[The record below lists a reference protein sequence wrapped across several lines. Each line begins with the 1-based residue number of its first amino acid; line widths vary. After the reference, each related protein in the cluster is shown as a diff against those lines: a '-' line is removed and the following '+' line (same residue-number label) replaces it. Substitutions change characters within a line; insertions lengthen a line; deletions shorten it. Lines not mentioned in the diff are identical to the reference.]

1 MSTSTDDATAGPPAL
16 TDDEKWKIVFILA
29 PEAKIRPRTPEQLMY
44 IWFMLKQQF
53 HLYRHKKGGVYR
65 KIGEGRHADDGSAV
79 VIYEHLWPHER
90 GLWVRDKAEFEE
102 PGRFE
107 RITS

>member
-1 MSTSTDDATAGPPAL
+1 MEPL
-16 TDDEKWKIVFILA
+16 TEGQKREIILILA
-29 PEAKIRPRTPEQLMY
+29 PEAKLRPLTPEYTVWM
-44 IWFMLKQQF
+44 WNVLKQQF
-53 HLYRHKKGGVYR
+53 ALYRHKKGGVYR
-65 KIGEGRHADDGSAV
+65 KLYEGRHADDGSAV

-90 GLWVRDKAEFEE
+90 GIWVRNKAEFEE